1 MKVLSSIRNAF
12 KSRFGGLKRRGKH
25 SSKRL
30 IAFTVFT
37 TAFVF
42 AIGMICVQRISP
54 LGDGPKEVS
63 SPAFNIVLN
72 DGEDGENAPVA
83 ADISSIT
90 EPAPAEPEVLAD
102 EGSVVLALKEDTG
115 KGYLNNCV
123 FLGDSRTVAMVK
135 YGYVDES
142 QTLAEVGLAHM
153 NAEANV
159 YTYKSGLQYTF
170 DSFLDYYSK
179 DIIYI
184 SYGVNG
190 INFADEAT
198 YESSYEKLVDHVIN
212 SCPNSTIVIQ
222 SIWPVREGYAGA
234 GNITNASID
243 YYNDFLRR
251 LCDDRGLYYLDSQS
265 VLKDEYNQMK
275 QEYNDGDGL
284 HYSQAGY
291 EAVFEYLLSHPVP
304 GYEVYQ

>member
-1 MKVLSSIRNAF
+1 MSKTKTRNSSFRFAYFVLVTLIILCLLVLVYLVGIMFSDKFVKKTMSMPILGTVTEFLVGNLYGEDTSA
-12 KSRFGGLKRRGKH
+12 LK
-25 SSKRL
+25 
-30 IAFTVFT
+30 
-37 TAFVF
+37 
-42 AIGMICVQRISP
+42 
-54 LGDGPKEVS
+54 VS
-63 SPAFNIVLN
+63 SDSTDVKPKKDNAE
-72 DGEDGENAPVA
+72 GESLPTYGELQETDLCTNA
-83 ADISSIT
+83 
-90 EPAPAEPEVLAD
+90 
-102 EGSVVLALKEDTG
+102 
-115 KGYLNNCV
+115 YLNNCC

-153 NAEANV
+153 NAESNV

-190 INFADEAT
+190 INFADEVT
-198 YESSYEKLVDHVIN
+198 YETSYEKLIDHVIS
-212 SCPNSTIVIQ
+212 SCPNSKIVIQ
-222 SIWPVREGYAGA
+222 SIWPVREGYVGA
-234 GNITNASID
+234 GNITNAAID
-243 YYNDFLRR
+243 YYNDYLRR
-251 LCDDRGLYYLDSQS
+251 LADDKGLYYLDTQS

-284 HYSQAGY
+284 HYAQEGY
-291 EAVFEYLLSHPVP
+291 EAVMQYMLSHPVP

>member
-1 MKVLSSIRNAF
+1 MSKNKSHNSSFKMAYFVLITLIIMCLIVLVYLV
-12 KSRFGGLKRRGKH
+12 GLMFSDKFVKKTMSMPVLG
-25 SSKRL
+25 
-30 IAFTVFT
+30 TVTEFL
-37 TAFVF
+37 V
-42 AIGMICVQRISP
+42 GNLYGEDVSE
-54 LGDGPKEVS
+54 LKVS
-63 SPAFNIVLN
+63 SDSTDV
-72 DGEDGENAPVA
+72 APKA
-83 ADISSIT
+83 ADNN
-90 EPAPAEPEVLAD
+90 E
-102 EGSVVLALKEDTG
+102 EDIKTYG
-115 KGYLNNCV
+115 ELEETDMCSNAYLNNCC

-222 SIWPVREGYAGA
+222 SIRPVREGYAGA

>member
-1 MKVLSSIRNAF
+1 MSKNKSHNSSFKMAYFVLITLIIMCLIVLVYLV
-12 KSRFGGLKRRGKH
+12 GLMFSDKFVKKTMSMPVLG
-25 SSKRL
+25 
-30 IAFTVFT
+30 TVTEFL
-37 TAFVF
+37 V
-42 AIGMICVQRISP
+42 GNLYGEDVSE
-54 LGDGPKEVS
+54 LKVS
-63 SPAFNIVLN
+63 SDSTDV
-72 DGEDGENAPVA
+72 APKA
-83 ADISSIT
+83 ADNN
-90 EPAPAEPEVLAD
+90 E
-102 EGSVVLALKEDTG
+102 EDIKTYG
-115 KGYLNNCV
+115 ELEETDMCSNAYLNNCC